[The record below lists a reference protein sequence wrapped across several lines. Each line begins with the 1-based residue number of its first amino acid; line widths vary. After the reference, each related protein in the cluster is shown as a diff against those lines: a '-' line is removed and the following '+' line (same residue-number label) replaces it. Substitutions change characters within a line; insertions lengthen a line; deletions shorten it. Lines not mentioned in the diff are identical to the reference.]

1 MKDWTENKCSACST
15 LGANTF
21 SKNAR
26 DINDYYAT
34 EPKALELL
42 LDLKEIEFSKNIWE
56 CACGELHLSNVLKR
70 HGYNVRNSDIVDR
83 LHNNQIEI
91 LDFLASNEQWN
102 GDIITNPPYK
112 YGKEF
117 VEKALSVIQNGHK
130 VVMFLK
136 LQFLETKSRKKLFE
150 IYPPKVIY
158 VSSKRLHCAMNGD
171 FEKFKQASAVCYAWF
186 VWEKGFR
193 GEPTVRWFN

>member
-1 MKDWTENKCSACST
+1 M
-15 LGANTF
+15 
-21 SKNAR
+21 
-26 DINDYYAT
+26 
-34 EPKALELL
+34 
-42 LDLKEIEFSKNIWE
+42 
-56 CACGELHLSNVLKR
+56 HLSNVLKR